1 MRIKNGR
8 VINKSKSFKD
18 AEQWDI
24 IQHIR
29 MRPEERKEAA
39 ARLRERVYGTDVPD
53 VREAQKRKTNN
64 E

>member
-1 MRIKNGR
+1 MERI
-8 VINKSKSFKD
+8 INKSKSFKD

-24 IQHIR
+24 LQHIR
-29 MRPEERKEAA
+29 MRPEERQAAA

-53 VREAQKRKTNN
+53 VRETQKQKTNN